1 MQHFLE
7 ILKELGPVGVLVLA
21 MVESAGIPNPGGT
34 DVLLLFI
41 TAARPQDAVLTAAL
55 AVVGSLVGSMFFFEV
70 LRRGGEKF
78 LAKHTASGR
87 GQRFRAWFLR
97 YGMITVF
104 IPAFLPIPIL
114 PFKAFAAC
122 AGAMG
127 VTRKRFLLVLAAAR
141 IPRYAAL
148 AYLGATLGEHSGTW
162 LRAHGWYLLALGVI
176 LAVALGLVVRR
187 AGREELQLD

>member
-1 MQHFLE
+1 MHHILDF
-7 ILKELGPVGVLVLA
+7 LKELGPVGVLVLA

-34 DVLLLFI
+34 DLLLLFM
-41 TAARPQDAVLTAAL
+41 TAARPEDAVLTAAL
-55 AVVGSLVGSMFFFEV
+55 AVVGSLAGSMFFFEV

-78 LAKHTASGR
+78 LARHTATGR

-114 PFKAFAAC
+114 PFKVFAAC

-127 VTRKRFLLVLAAAR
+127 VTRKRFLLVLLAAR
-141 IPRYAAL
+141 LPRYAAL
-148 AYLGATLGEHSGTW
+148 AYLGAKMGENSGAW
-162 LRAHGWYLLALGVI
+162 LREHGWYLLALAVL
-176 LAVALGLVVRR
+176 LATGLTLLVRR
-187 AGREELQLD
+187 ANREALQLE